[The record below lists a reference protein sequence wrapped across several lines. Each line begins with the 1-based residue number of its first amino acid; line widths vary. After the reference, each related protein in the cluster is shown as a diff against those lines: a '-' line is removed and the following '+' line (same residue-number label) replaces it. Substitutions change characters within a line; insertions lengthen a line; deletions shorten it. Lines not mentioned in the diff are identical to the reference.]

1 MITKD
6 MIIGEVLDNAKNP
19 EAVAKLLIET
29 FDMHCITCPCARG
42 ESIADAASVHG
53 LDVDAVVKALNEV
66 DK

>member
-19 EAVAKLLIET
+19 EAVAKFLVESLG
-29 FDMHCITCPCARG
+29 MHCITCPCARM
-42 ESIADAASVHG
+42 ETVEQAAGTHG
-53 LDVDAVVKALNEV
+53 YDVDTVVKALNEA